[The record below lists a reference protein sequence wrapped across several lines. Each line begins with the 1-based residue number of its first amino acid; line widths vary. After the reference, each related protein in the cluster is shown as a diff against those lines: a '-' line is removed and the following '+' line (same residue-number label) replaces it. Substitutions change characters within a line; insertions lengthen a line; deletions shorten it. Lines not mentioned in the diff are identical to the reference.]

1 MLIKLD
7 KIRREVVRSKEWK
20 PYEKK
25 RLLRFL
31 DMQLN
36 CWGMLEDSS
45 SKVRRAKESML
56 LRGWEQFT
64 QDLLSKEKLA
74 SGKRISAV
82 TGKGKGEGGLEVSTA
97 GTVVKGDVKPL
108 KEGFE
113 MSVGTVE
120 PPDQTVLRPNPHTV
134 LVPQVG
140 EVELSPFALWAQDA
154 EAIEKSQAVEETP
167 ATEAKSKQTN
177 NEKK

>member
-64 QDLLSKEKLA
+64 KDLQSKEKLA
-74 SGKRISAV
+74 SGKPVSGV
-82 TGKGKGEGGLEVSTA
+82 TGKGKKEGGLEVSTV
-97 GTVVKGDVKPL
+97 GTVVEGDVKPL

-113 MSVGTVE
+113 TSVGKAE
-120 PPDQTVLRPNPHTV
+120 PPDQKVLRPNPHTV
-134 LVPQVG
+134 LESQVG
-140 EVELSPFALWAQDA
+140 EVELSPFALWAQKA
-154 EAIEKSQAVEETP
+154 ETIEKSQAVEETA
-167 ATEAKSKQTN
+167 ATEVKSKQTHD
-177 NEKK
+177 EKK